1 MLGIHFNFFGIRA
14 PRDPTKKLKRI
25 LGGWNHA
32 LQMSK
37 LIVLLGCHVAL
48 LLNGRIQSA
57 VEFASSVKD
66 ANVVWFLSGGIKNPL
81 EDTQTEAAK
90 MAAILTGFD
99 ASRNNTNSTWSYV
112 HDTVATNTAENFV
125 MLDKM
130 IDDSEPS
137 RYSDIYVV
145 TSEFHYKRASAIA
158 NGIIEGNTFQ
168 WILSD
173 VELHDSRYWETIH
186 MKNVKAD
193 VERAL
198 ERYHTFHFN
207 I

>member
-1 MLGIHFNFFGIRA
+1 
-14 PRDPTKKLKRI
+14 
-25 LGGWNHA
+25 
-32 LQMSK
+32 MSK

-57 VEFASSVKD
+57 VEFAASVKD

-90 MAAILTGFD
+90 MAAILTGLD

-130 IDDSEPS
+130 IDDSEPNS
-137 RYSDIYVV
+137 FSEIYVV
-145 TSEFHYKRASAIA
+145 TSKFHYKRASAIA
-158 NGIIEGNTFQ
+158 TGIIEGNTFK

-198 ERYHTFHFN
+198 DKKN
-207 I
+207 